1 MKSYSI
7 KLTHRAGAD
16 RTASSGRATFSSRA
30 AAQRLASLSL
40 AQKGIALF
48 ISLVLLL
55 VLTIVGV
62 SSVQTTSLEER
73 MARNAHDSV
82 LAFQAAEMALRQ
94 AEEWLIA
101 NAPEATDFS
110 NAGTN
115 GLWTVAPFG
124 VAPRWETAGAWSSGN
139 TIQVPVAVANVDS
152 QPRYMIEYLASID
165 QTADQYELGR
175 GYPVLNETINVFR
188 VTARGVGGTDSA
200 QVLLQSSFG
209 LIAN

>member
-1 MKSYSI
+1 MTISANV
-7 KLTHRAGAD
+7 LTSTPTDRAGAL
-16 RTASSGRATFSSRA
+16 A
-30 AAQRLASLSL
+30 RLRGLSF

-62 SSVQTTSLEER
+62 SSVQSTSLEER

-94 AEEWLIA
+94 AEEWLEA
-101 NAPEATDFS
+101 NTPDATAFS
-110 NAGTN
+110 NGGAG

-124 VAPRWETAGAWSSGN
+124 VAPRWETSGIWSGGASV
-139 TIQVPVAVANVDS
+139 QVPVSVDNVDS
-152 QPRYMIEYLASID
+152 QPRYFIEFLATID
-165 QTADQYELGR
+165 QTANQYEVGQ
-175 GYPVLNETINVFR
+175 GYPVLNETINIFR
-188 VTARGVGGTDSA
+188 VTARGVGGSDTA
-200 QVLLQSSFG
+200 EVLLQSSFG

>member
-1 MKSYSI
+1 MMFVA
-7 KLTHRAGAD
+7 R
-16 RTASSGRATFSSRA
+16 SSLP
-30 AAQRLASLSL
+30 QRVHSLSA

-55 VLTIVGV
+55 VLTIIGV

-94 AEEWLIA
+94 AEQRLID
-101 NAPEATDFS
+101 NPPETTEFS
-110 NAGTN
+110 NNGAA
-115 GLWTVAPFG
+115 GLWTTAPYG
-124 VAPRWETAGAWSSGN
+124 VTPRWQNGGVWTSG
-139 TIQVPVAVANVDS
+139 TTVQVPVNIANVDS
-152 QPRYMIEYLASID
+152 QPRYMIEFLSTIQQQA
-165 QTADQYELGR
+165 
-175 GYPVLNETINVFR
+175 NEGNVGEGQPSLIKTYNIFR
-188 VTARGVGGTDSA
+188 ITARGVGGSDTA

>member
-1 MKSYSI
+1 M
-7 KLTHRAGAD
+7 LFVR
-16 RTASSGRATFSSRA
+16 SSAIA
-30 AAQRLASLSL
+30 RLASLRSL
-40 AQKGIALF
+40 TAAQKGIALF

-94 AEEWLIA
+94 AEDWLINNPPVA
-101 NAPEATDFS
+101 ADFS
-110 NAGTN
+110 ANGTG
-115 GLWTVAPFG
+115 GLWTVAPFS
-124 VAPRWETAGAWSSGN
+124 VTPRWETAGVWGA
-139 TIQVPVAVANVDS
+139 TTTVQVPVSVANVDS
-152 QPRYMIEYLASID
+152 QPRYMIEFLATID
-165 QTADQYELGR
+165 QTADQYEVGR
-175 GYPVLNETINVFR
+175 GYPVLNETINIFR
-188 VTARGVGGTDSA
+188 VTARGVGGSSTA